1 MAVHT
6 STQHSAPA
14 PPRLAATAARAR
26 SRRRELGWSAL
37 RWATVALGLLIVL
50 VPFLWLVT
58 TSFKREVDYLAYPPR
73 LIPDAWTTSGY
84 RVLFQRNQLGHFFL
98 NSVIITLASTAASVF
113 LGGIAAYSLSRAR
126 LPFRL
131 NGIIAFWML
140 LTRMYP
146 AIATAIPY
154 FLIIRDLKL
163 LDTRWA
169 LIVTYTAFNLPF
181 VIWLLIGFFDEL
193 PPELERAAM
202 VDGCGAWTRFIKIV
216 LPLST
221 PALVA
226 TAILSAILAWN
237 EFLFAVMLTR
247 VEAKTLPVVMSG
259 FITDKGMLWD
269 QMTALG
275 VITVLPVLVFAVAV
289 QRYLVRGLTLGAVKE

>member
-1 MAVHT
+1 MPAAMRRMRSRGRAGRAGMAWT
-6 STQHSAPA
+6 AL
-14 PPRLAATAARAR
+14 RRLGILLGLAA
-26 SRRRELGWSAL
+26 
-37 RWATVALGLLIVL
+37 VL
-50 VPFLWLVT
+50 VPFYWLVT
-58 TSFKREVDYLAYPPR
+58 TSFKRQVDYLAYPPK
-73 LIPDAWTTSGY
+73 LFPKVWTVEGY
-84 RVLFQRNQLGHFFL
+84 RVLFQENQIGHYFA
-98 NSVIITLASTAASVF
+98 NTVIVSLSSTALAVF
-113 LGGIAAYSLSRAR
+113 FGALAAYSLARAK
-126 LPFRL
+126 LPFKL
-131 NGIIAFWML
+131 NTVVAFWML

-154 FLIIRDLKL
+154 FLIIRNLHL

-181 VIWLLIGFFDEL
+181 VIWLMIGFYEDL
-193 PPELERAAM
+193 PIELERAAM
-202 VDGCGAWTRFIKIV
+202 VDGCNVWQRFVRIV
-216 LPLST
+216 LPLSG

-226 TAILSAILAWN
+226 TAILSMILAWN

-247 VEAKTLPVVMSG
+247 LNAETLPVVMSG
-259 FITDKGMLWD
+259 FITDKGTQWD

>member
-1 MAVHT
+1 MAAET
-6 STQHSAPA
+6 AMNDGSQAPA
-14 PPRLAATAARAR
+14 RGSMAARR
-26 SRRRELGWSAL
+26 KKSRLSDRVWTAL
-37 RWATVALGLLIVL
+37 RWGTVAVGLIVVL
-50 VPFLWLVT
+50 VPFLWLVS
-58 TSFKREVDYLAYPPR
+58 TSFKREIDYLAYPPR
-73 LIPDAWTTSGY
+73 LIPDSWTLSGY

-98 NSVIITLASTAASVF
+98 NSVIITLASTGASVF
-113 LGGIAAYSLSRAR
+113 LGAIAAYSLSRAK

-131 NGIIAFWML
+131 GPLIAFWML

-154 FLIIRDLKL
+154 FLIIRDLHL

-181 VIWLLIGFFDEL
+181 VIWLLIGFYAEL
-193 PPELERAAM
+193 PPDLERAAM
-202 VDGCGAWTRFIKIV
+202 IDGCGVWGRYVKIV

-226 TAILSAILAWN
+226 TAILAAILAWN

-275 VITVLPVLVFAVAV
+275 VITVLPVLVFAIAV

>member
-1 MAVHT
+1 MSAKPMAT
-6 STQHSAPA
+6 ERRNLPA
-14 PPRLAATAARAR
+14 I
-26 SRRRELGWSAL
+26 GWAGL
-37 RWATVALGLLIVL
+37 RWSVIGLALLAVL

-58 TSFKREVDYLAYPPR
+58 TSFKLESDYLAYPPR
-73 LIPDAWTTSGY
+73 LIPETWTLEGY
-84 RVLFQRNQLGHFFL
+84 RVLFQREQLGHYFL
-98 NSVIITLASTAASVF
+98 NSLVITLTSTALSVA
-113 LGGIAAYSLSRAR
+113 LGSMAAYSLARAT

-154 FLIIRDLKL
+154 FLIIRDLNL

-169 LIVTYTAFNLPF
+169 LIITHTSFNLPF
-181 VIWLLIGFFDEL
+181 VVWLMIGFYQEL
-193 PPELERAAM
+193 PRELERAAM
-202 VDGCGAWTRFIKIV
+202 VDGCNAWQRFTRIV
-216 LPLST
+216 LPISG
-221 PALVA
+221 PAIVA
-226 TAILSAILAWN
+226 TSILAAILSWN

-247 VEAKTLPVVMSG
+247 NEARTLPVVMGG
-259 FITDKGMLWD
+259 FITDKGLLWN

-275 VITVLPVLVFAVAV
+275 VITVLPVMLFAIAV

>member
-1 MAVHT
+1 MAAV
-6 STQHSAPA
+6 SSVPA
-14 PPRLAATAARAR
+14 RPAAR
-26 SRRRELGWSAL
+26 SRRRPSSVSAVSWGLL
-37 RWATVALGLLIVL
+37 RWGTIALALLAVL
-50 VPFLWLVT
+50 VPFFWLVS
-58 TSFKREVDYLAYPPR
+58 TSFKREVDYLADPPR
-73 LIPDAWTTSGY
+73 FLVENWTLAGY
-84 RVLFQRNQLGHFFL
+84 ETLFSRNDLGHFFL
-98 NSVIITLASTAASVF
+98 NSVVVTLASTALAVT
-113 LGGIAAYSLSRAR
+113 LGSLAAYTLARAR
-126 LPFRL
+126 LPFKL
-131 NGIIAFWML
+131 NGALAFWML

-154 FLIIRDLKL
+154 FLIIRDLQL

-181 VIWLLIGFFDEL
+181 VVWLMIGFFEEV
-193 PPELERAAM
+193 PAELERAAM
-202 VDGCGAWTRFIKIV
+202 IDGCGAWQRFTRIV
-216 LPLST
+216 LPISG

-247 VEAKTLPVVMSG
+247 TEAKTLPVVMAG

-275 VITVLPVLVFAVAV
+275 VVTVLPVLLFALAV

>member
-1 MAVHT
+1 MTAT
-6 STQHSAPA
+6 SSTGNGGFSVS
-14 PPRLAATAARAR
+14 PRRRSAARAR
-26 SRRRELGWSAL
+26 RGELGWTTL
-37 RWATVALGLLIVL
+37 RWGAIALALVFVL
-50 VPFLWLVT
+50 VPFLWLVS
-58 TSFKREVDYLAYPPR
+58 TSFKREVDYLAFPPR
-73 LIPDAWTTSGY
+73 LLVDHWTIDGY
-84 RVLFQRNQLGHFFL
+84 RVLFRRNQLGHYFV
-98 NSVIITLASTAASVF
+98 NSVIITLTSTVLAVAF
-113 LGGIAAYSLSRAR
+113 GALAAYSLARAH

-131 NGIIAFWML
+131 NGLLAFWML

-154 FLIIRDLKL
+154 FLIVRDLKL

-169 LIVTYTAFNLPF
+169 LIITYTAFNLPF
-181 VIWLLIGFFDEL
+181 VIWLMIGFFEEL

-202 VDGCGAWTRFIKIV
+202 VDGCNAWQRFIRIV
-216 LPLST
+216 LPISA

-247 VEAKTLPVVMSG
+247 VEAKTLPVVMAG

-275 VITVLPVLVFAVAV
+275 VVTVLPVLLFAVAV

>member
-1 MAVHT
+1 MSTKPAVN
-6 STQHSAPA
+6 Q
-14 PPRLAATAARAR
+14 AR
-26 SRRRELGWSAL
+26 SIPAAWWGVLRWSAIGL
-37 RWATVALGLLIVL
+37 ALVAVL

-58 TSFKREVDYLAYPPR
+58 TSFKLESDYLAYPPR
-73 LIPDAWTTSGY
+73 FIPDTWTLEGY
-84 RVLFQRNQLGHFFL
+84 RILFQREQLGQYFL
-98 NSVIITLASTAASVF
+98 NSLVITLASTALSVA
-113 LGGIAAYSLSRAR
+113 LGSMAAYSLSRAP

-154 FLIIRDLKL
+154 FLIIRNLNL

-169 LIVTYTAFNLPF
+169 LIITHTAFNLPF
-181 VIWLLIGFFDEL
+181 VVWLMIGFYQEL
-193 PPELERAAM
+193 PRELERAAM
-202 VDGCGAWTRFIKIV
+202 VDGCNAWQRFTRIV
-216 LPLST
+216 LPISG
-221 PALVA
+221 PAIVA
-226 TAILSAILAWN
+226 TSILAAILSWN

-247 VEAKTLPVVMSG
+247 NEAKTLPVVMAG
-259 FITDKGMLWD
+259 FITDKGLLWN

-275 VITVLPVLVFAVAV
+275 VITVLPVLVFAIAV

>member
-1 MAVHT
+1 MSVKSSTPTAVR
-6 STQHSAPA
+6 P
-14 PPRLAATAARAR
+14 LAARSVRGSRQRAL
-26 SRRRELGWSAL
+26 SHLGWGAL
-37 RWATVALGLLIVL
+37 QWAAVALGLIVVL

-58 TSFKREVDYLAYPPR
+58 TSFKQEIDYLAYPPKF
-73 LIPDAWTTSGY
+73 IPDTWTIEGY
-84 RVLFQRNQLGHFFL
+84 RVLFQRNQLGHFFA
-98 NSVIITLASTAASVF
+98 NSVIVTLASTALSVF
-113 LGGIAAYSLSRAR
+113 FGAIAAYALSRAK

-154 FLIIRDLKL
+154 FLIIRDLHL

-169 LIVTYTAFNLPF
+169 LIITYTAFNLPF
-181 VIWLLIGFFDEL
+181 VIWLMIGFYEEL
-193 PPELERAAM
+193 PAELERAAM
-202 VDGCGAWTRFIKIV
+202 VDGCTAWQRFTKIV
-216 LPLST
+216 LPISG

-247 VEAKTLPVVMSG
+247 SEAKTLPVVMSG
-259 FITDKGMLWD
+259 FITDKGLLWD
-269 QMTALG
+269 QITALG
-275 VITVLPVLVFAVAV
+275 VMTVLPVLLFAVAV

>member
-1 MAVHT
+1 MVAVSPTRPVPPRARRRSSPVAGIAFEVLRWGAMAV
-6 STQHSAPA
+6 AL
-14 PPRLAATAARAR
+14 LA
-26 SRRRELGWSAL
+26 
-37 RWATVALGLLIVL
+37 VL

-73 LIPDAWTTSGY
+73 LLVDNWTTEGY
-84 RVLFQRNQLGHFFL
+84 QTLFSRNDLGHFFM
-98 NSVIITLASTAASVF
+98 NSVVVTTVSTALAVVLGSLAAYTLA
-113 LGGIAAYSLSRAR
+113 RAK

-131 NGIIAFWML
+131 NGILAFWML

-181 VIWLLIGFFDEL
+181 VIWLMIGFFEEV
-193 PPELERAAM
+193 PAELERAAM
-202 VDGCGAWTRFIKIV
+202 IDGCSAWQRFTKIV
-216 LPLST
+216 LPISG

-247 VEAKTLPVVMSG
+247 TEAKTLPVVMAG

-275 VITVLPVLVFAVAV
+275 VITVLPVLLFAVAV

>member
-1 MAVHT
+1 V
-6 STQHSAPA
+6 
-14 PPRLAATAARAR
+14 
-26 SRRRELGWSAL
+26 L
-37 RWATVALGLLIVL
+37 RWAAVATGLAVAL

-58 TSFKREVDYLAYPPR
+58 TSFKPELDYLAYPPR
-73 LIPDAWTTSGY
+73 LIPSRWTLGGY
-84 RVLFQRNQLGHFFL
+84 EVLFARNQLGHFFL
-98 NSVIITLASTAASVF
+98 NSVVVALVSTALAVTFGS
-113 LGGIAAYSLSRAR
+113 LAAYSLARAH
-126 LPFRL
+126 LPFKL
-131 NGIIAFWML
+131 NAILGFWML

-154 FLIIRDLKL
+154 FLIIRELKL

-169 LIVTYTAFNLPF
+169 LIITYTAFNLPF
-181 VIWLLIGFFDEL
+181 VIWLMIGFFEEL

-202 VDGCGAWTRFIKIV
+202 VDGCNAWQRLLRIV
-216 LPLST
+216 LPISG

-247 VEAKTLPVVMSG
+247 TEAKTLPVIMAG

-275 VITVLPVLVFAVAV
+275 VITVLPVLIFAIAV
-289 QRYLVRGLTLGAVKE
+289 QRYLVRGLTFGAVKE

>member
-1 MAVHT
+1 
-6 STQHSAPA
+6 
-14 PPRLAATAARAR
+14 
-26 SRRRELGWSAL
+26 
-37 RWATVALGLLIVL
+37 
-50 VPFLWLVT
+50 
-58 TSFKREVDYLAYPPR
+58 
-73 LIPDAWTTSGY
+73 
-84 RVLFQRNQLGHFFL
+84 
-98 NSVIITLASTAASVF
+98 
-113 LGGIAAYSLSRAR
+113 
-126 LPFRL
+126 
-131 NGIIAFWML
+131 ML

-154 FLIIRDLKL
+154 FLIIRELKL

-169 LIVTYTAFNLPF
+169 LIITYTAFNLPF
-181 VIWLLIGFFDEL
+181 VIWLMIGFFEEL

-202 VDGCGAWTRFIKIV
+202 VDGCNAWQRFTRIV
-216 LPLST
+216 LPISG

-247 VEAKTLPVVMSG
+247 TEAKTLPVIMAG

-275 VITVLPVLVFAVAV
+275 VITVLPVLIFAIAV
-289 QRYLVRGLTLGAVKE
+289 QRYLVRGLTFGAVKE

>member
-1 MAVHT
+1 MAVEPT
-6 STQHSAPA
+6 IGEVSVAAPA
-14 PPRLAATAARAR
+14 ARRVRSSQQAR
-26 SRRRELGWSAL
+26 VGALGWAAL
-37 RWATVALGLLIVL
+37 RWVTVAIGLAIVL

-73 LIPDAWTTSGY
+73 LVPPEWTLEGY
-84 RVLFQRNQLGHFFL
+84 RTLFRHNQLGHFFA
-98 NSVIITLASTAASVF
+98 NSVIITLVSTALSVF
-113 LGGIAAYSLSRAR
+113 LGAIAAYSLARAR
-126 LPFRL
+126 LPFKL
-131 NGIIAFWML
+131 NGILAFWML

-154 FLIIRDLKL
+154 FLIMRDLGW
-163 LDTRWA
+163 LDTRKA

-181 VIWLLIGFFDEL
+181 VVWLLIGFFEEL

-202 VDGCGAWTRFIKIV
+202 VDGCNAIQRFTKIV
-216 LPLST
+216 LPLSA

-226 TAILSAILAWN
+226 TAILSAVLAWN

-247 VEAKTLPVVMSG
+247 LHAKTLPVVMSG
-259 FITDKGMLWD
+259 FITDKGMKWD

-275 VITVLPVLVFAVAV
+275 VVTVLPVLIFALAV

>member
-1 MAVHT
+1 M
-6 STQHSAPA
+6 SAKPI
-14 PPRLAATAARAR
+14 ATE
-26 SRRRELGWSAL
+26 SRNLSAIGWAGL
-37 RWATVALGLLIVL
+37 RWTIIGLALLAVL

-58 TSFKREVDYLAYPPR
+58 TSFKLESDYLAYPPR
-73 LIPDAWTTSGY
+73 FIPDTWTLEGY
-84 RVLFQRNQLGHFFL
+84 RILFQREQLGHYFL
-98 NSVIITLASTAASVF
+98 NSLVITLASTALSVA
-113 LGGIAAYSLSRAR
+113 LGSMAAYGLSRAA

-154 FLIIRDLKL
+154 FLIIRNLNL

-169 LIVTYTAFNLPF
+169 LIITHTAFNLPF
-181 VIWLLIGFFDEL
+181 VVWLMIGFFQEL
-193 PPELERAAM
+193 PRELERAAK
-202 VDGCGAWTRFIKIV
+202 VDGCNAWQRFTRIV
-216 LPLST
+216 LPISG
-221 PALVA
+221 PAIVA
-226 TAILSAILAWN
+226 TSILAAILSWN

-247 VEAKTLPVVMSG
+247 NEARTLPVVMAG
-259 FITDKGMLWD
+259 FITDKGLLWN

-275 VITVLPVLVFAVAV
+275 VITVLPVMLFAIAV